1 MDNKL
6 KKIERRLEKLY
17 RVQKQLEK
25 KRKKLTKVAT
35 KSKKKAVANSKKLAA
50 AKVPVKVAVKTGT
63 KKKKL
68 LGIVGVSIGLAV
80 VSTIAAVLVTKLI
93 QRASVQKN
101 AGNRNAYEESADGP
115 ANAGNSDYEKA
126 SLEELEE
133 ALLKVENQLDE
144 VTAAIEKTKN

>member
-35 KSKKKAVANSKKLAA
+35 QSKKKAVANSKKLAA
-50 AKVPVKVAVKTGT
+50 AKVPVKVTAKTGT

-93 QRASVQKN
+93 QRASIQKN
-101 AGNRNAYEESADGP
+101 AGNRNAYEESVDYP
-115 ANAGNSDYEKA
+115 VNSGNSDYEKA